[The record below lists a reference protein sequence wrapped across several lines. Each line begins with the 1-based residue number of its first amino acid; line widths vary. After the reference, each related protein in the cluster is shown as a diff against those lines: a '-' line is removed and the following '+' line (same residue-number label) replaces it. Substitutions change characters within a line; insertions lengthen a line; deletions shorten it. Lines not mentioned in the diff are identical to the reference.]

1 MERNPVVFILLKLA
15 SAPTAM
21 DKKEIRM
28 EYERNAQ
35 KNIHYDGFDLERL
48 RKEGLSKNGQS

>member
-35 KNIHYDGFDLERL
+35 KNIHYDGLD
-48 RKEGLSKNGQS
+48 